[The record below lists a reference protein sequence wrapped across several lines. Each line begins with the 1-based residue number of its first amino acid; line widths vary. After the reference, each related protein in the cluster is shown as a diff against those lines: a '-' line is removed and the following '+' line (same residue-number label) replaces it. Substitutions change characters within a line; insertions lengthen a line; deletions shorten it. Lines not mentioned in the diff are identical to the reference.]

1 MNYFDQITTN
11 NSENLGLLLTS
22 KGDGA
27 NNLNKMILFKKHV
40 EIINIE
46 LTYKCNR
53 KCDYCPVS
61 SSNRK
66 FDQINMSDL
75 NLKKVVNELSSIR
88 YENRFSLN
96 LYNEPMMDKNLHRKV
111 KIIRDLLPHCNI
123 GFNSNGDYLN
133 DKALETLSES
143 GLDFIC
149 VTLHP
154 APNKIQSSGDIARR
168 VGKLLQKLD
177 YGHLSLIPNEATV
190 VTKDHISITKHGVKI
205 RIQWPDWRQ
214 EGTNRAGTID
224 KLNSITQRT
233 HPCMKPFREFTIFYD
248 GSVQPCCES
257 FHDEVDNFC
266 EIGNIKNATIFELY
280 ASQKLSDFRS
290 AVFDFSE
297 KTGICAH
304 CTVKDYSNIS
314 DDKLRKTILEDLRK

>member
-11 NSENLGLLLTS
+11 NSDNLKLLLTS
-22 KGDGA
+22 KGDDA
-27 NNLNKMILFKKHV
+27 DDINKMILFKKHV

-61 SSNRK
+61 SSDRK
-66 FDQINMSDL
+66 FDQITMSDE
-75 NLKKVVNELSSIR
+75 NLDKIVNELSYIR
-88 YENRFSLN
+88 YENRISLN
-96 LYNEPMMDKNLHRKV
+96 LYNEPMMDKNLHLKV
-111 KIIRDLLPHCNI
+111 KNIRDHLPHCNI

-133 DKALETLSES
+133 NKALEILSES

-154 APNKIQSSGDIARR
+154 APYKIQSNREIVRR
-168 VGKLLQKLD
+168 VEKLLQKLD
-177 YGHLSLIPNEATV
+177 YDNLTCIPTEAAV

-266 EIGNIKNATIFELY
+266 EIGSIKNATIFELY

-290 AVFDFSE
+290 QVFDFSE

-304 CTVKDYSNIS
+304 CTVKDYSSLS
-314 DDKLRKTILEDLRK
+314 DDKLRKTILEDLRR

>member
-11 NSENLGLLLTS
+11 NTDNLKLLLTS
-22 KGDGA
+22 KGEGVTDI
-27 NNLNKMILFKKHV
+27 NKMILFKKHV

-61 SSNRK
+61 SSDRK
-66 FDQINMSDL
+66 FDQINMSDM
-75 NLKKVVNELSSIR
+75 NLLKIANELSSIR
-88 YENRFSLN
+88 YENRISLN

-111 KIIRDLLPHCNI
+111 KIIRDRLPHCNI

-133 DKALETLSES
+133 DKALELLSES

-154 APNKIQSSGDIARR
+154 APNKIQSSRDIVRR
-168 VGKLLQKLD
+168 VEKLLQKLD
-177 YGHLSLIPNEATV
+177 CDNLTRIPNEAAV

-224 KLNSITQRT
+224 KLNSISKRT
-233 HPCMKPFREFTIFYD
+233 SPCMKPFREFTIFYD

-266 EIGNIKNATIFELY
+266 EIGNIKNETIFELY
-280 ASQKLSDFRS
+280 ASQKLSNFRS
-290 AVFDFSE
+290 QVFDFSE

-304 CTVKDYSNIS
+304 CTVKDYSNLS
-314 DDKLRKTILEDLRK
+314 DDKLRKTILKDLRK